1 MLTVSPIVILPL
13 PRGVAFQPKSGPGTR
28 RSADM
33 VTLDGKTDG
42 IRGRALMV
50 HANSDDYRSQPSGD
64 AGERLSC
71 GVIQ

>member
-1 MLTVSPIVILPL
+1 MPNQYGGED
-13 PRGVAFQPKSGPGTR
+13 GVLRAQIFDS
-28 RSADM
+28 M

-50 HANSDDYRSQPSGD
+50 HSNSDDYRSQPSGD